1 MNLTTKNMNP
11 VNMSQSIYHP
21 TKEKQWTGINWS
33 KVEMTVENLQHR
45 ITKATER
52 GEHRKVRDLQ
62 RLLTP
67 SLATK
72 LKVVR
77 IVAQENSAK
86 N

>member
-1 MNLTTKNMNP
+1 MAVK
-11 VNMSQSIYHP
+11 
-21 TKEKQWTGINWS
+21 
-33 KVEMTVENLQHR
+33 NLQHR

-62 RLLTP
+62 RLLTR